1 MCVCGEGLSPCCN
14 EKIINPSCVLFS
26 DRDETGADGMVYS
39 VMSIV
44 FDLIP
49 SLVVCLTIHIVEA
62 LSRAKLLLYLNQI
75 LTDSF
80 KDITSQN
87 L

>member
-26 DRDETGADGMVYS
+26 DQDETGADGMVYS

-49 SLVVCLTIHIVEA
+49 SLVVCLFDYPHP
-62 LSRAKLLLYLNQI
+62 
-75 LTDSF
+75 
-80 KDITSQN
+80 
-87 L
+87 